1 VFETAR
7 RGVVTAAPLSCSRA
21 TFLEEEIVTESN
33 GVFRKA
39 QRHLARRDPV
49 LKALIRH
56 VGPCTLWHQPNH
68 FFLLARAIV
77 SQQIST
83 KAAESIG
90 ARLAKAAGRRGI
102 TPKGILALSEE
113 TLRSAGLSAAKTRY
127 MRDLAE
133 KVHSGEVP
141 LDKLHELEDEEVIE
155 RLVVIKGIGRW
166 TAEMFLIFS
175 LGRLDVLPVDDLGLR
190 AGVMKQYGLAELPKK
205 AELIEIGE
213 PWRPYR
219 SIATWYLWRSRGFV
233 PQST

>member
-1 VFETAR
+1 
-7 RGVVTAAPLSCSRA
+7 
-21 TFLEEEIVTESN
+21 VTEAN
-33 GVFRKA
+33 EVYRKA
-39 QRHLARRDPV
+39 QRHLSRRDPV

-56 VGPCTLWHQPNH
+56 VGPCTMWHQPNH
-68 FFLLARAIV
+68 FFLLARSIIA
-77 SQQIST
+77 QQIST

-90 ARLAKAAGRRGI
+90 ARLAKAVGRRGV
-102 TPKGILALSEE
+102 TPRGILALSEE
-113 TLRSAGLSAAKTRY
+113 KLRGVGLSAAKTRY

-141 LDKLHELEDEEVIE
+141 LEELHALEDEEVIE
-155 RLVVIKGIGRW
+155 RLIPIKGIGRW

-175 LGRLDVLPVDDLGLR
+175 LGRMDVLPVDDLGLR
-190 AGVMKQYGLAELPKK
+190 AGVMKQYGLPELPKK
-205 AELIEIGE
+205 AQLMEIGE

>member
-1 VFETAR
+1 MKTKPAHAPAC
-7 RGVVTAAPLSCSRA
+7 GAVV
-21 TFLEEEIVTESN
+21 EERNVTDSN
-33 GVFRKA
+33 DVFRKA
-39 QRHLARRDPV
+39 QRHLARRDAV
-49 LKALIRH
+49 LKALIRQ

-127 MRDLAE
+127 VHDLAE

-141 LDKLHELEDEEVIE
+141 LDALHELEDEEVIQ
-155 RLVVIKGIGRW
+155 RLIVIKGIGRW

-205 AELIEIGE
+205 ADLIERGE